1 MVRGSA
7 RSGALAALAILALGC
22 GSGGTSGG
30 GGPATGVA
38 VMTTDFMST
47 SISLLANDGTLVK
60 DDCIDSGTSASGSLS
75 LALSGDVTLPS
86 QPQQGGGLWLI
97 DSGNAAVML
106 LDPTTCGVR
115 QQVSVATGFKSNP
128 KDVAVVS
135 DTKVYVTRYETNG
148 QPPDAMSKGD
158 DIVILDRASGA
169 LTGRIDL
176 SAYAVVVP
184 GAAIQAR
191 PDRMM
196 LIDGRVY
203 VTLGNADSMFATAGE
218 GSLVTINADTDKVI
232 DAEIITGLK
241 DCSAMFF
248 LEETKTLFVACGGS
262 FADADQAA
270 GSGIAEFNLNGDPP
284 KLTRIT
290 KASTFGG
297 PPVTFFWVAAASP
310 TRGFT
315 TVIGS
320 LPDAAHNVAGTNDAA
335 FAFDPAAGAATPIG
349 LETGPFDMGRGVLD
363 GGLLLVP
370 DATATKPLVHVF
382 DVSGAGAP
390 VEKTSFDPG
399 PARGLPPH
407 ELARY

>member
-1 MVRGSA
+1 
-7 RSGALAALAILALGC
+7 
-22 GSGGTSGG
+22 
-30 GGPATGVA
+30 
-38 VMTTDFMST
+38 
-47 SISLLANDGTLVK
+47 
-60 DDCIDSGTSASGSLS
+60 
-75 LALSGDVTLPS
+75 
-86 QPQQGGGLWLI
+86 
-97 DSGNAAVML
+97 ML

-115 QQVSVATGFKSNP
+115 QQVSVAPGFKSNP
-128 KDVAVVS
+128 HDVAVVS
-135 DTKVYVTRYETNG
+135 DKKVYVTRDEKNG
-148 QPPDAMSKGD
+148 QPPDAMSTGD
-158 DIVILDRASGA
+158 DIVMLDRTSGA

-176 SAYAVVVP
+176 GGFAAVVP

-203 VTLGNADSMFATAGE
+203 VTLGNADAMFASAGE
-218 GSLVTINADTDKVI
+218 GAVVAIDPTTDNVV
-232 DAEIITGLK
+232 ATTTLTGLK
-241 DCSAMFF
+241 GCSAMAY
-248 LEETKTLFVACGGS
+248 LEATKTLFVACGGS

-270 GSGIAEFNLNGDPP
+270 GSGIAELDLNVVPP
-284 KLTRIT
+284 KLTRVT

-335 FAFDPAAGAATPIG
+335 FAFDPAAGAAMPLG
-349 LETGPFDMGRGVLD
+349 LETGPFDMGRGILD

-390 VEKTSFDPG
+390 VETTSFDPD